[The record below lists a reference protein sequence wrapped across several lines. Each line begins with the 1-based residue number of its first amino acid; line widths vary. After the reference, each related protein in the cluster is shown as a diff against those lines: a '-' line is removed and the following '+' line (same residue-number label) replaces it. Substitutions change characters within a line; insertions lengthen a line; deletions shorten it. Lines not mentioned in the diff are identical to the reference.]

1 MILTLKEIPFEEVDL
16 YLDGLAGGTRRQEM
30 TAKSGT
36 RVLPQIF
43 INDEYLDGGFDEFM
57 WRNELDEL

>member
-1 MILTLKEIPFEEVDL
+1 MGPSSSLGVQVDL

-30 TAKSGT
+30 QAKSGS

-43 INDEYLDGGFDEFM
+43 INDTYLEGGFDEFM
-57 WRNELDEL
+57 WRNELGEL